1 MLLSGRTAL
10 GLLFLGIGAL
20 LLRETYA
27 VDVGAFAVP
36 GEMGTMTY
44 PRILLFGWIGL
55 SILYLLNPGKPF
67 NAHDLRASL
76 PGVSKVVAS
85 IAVYIILFATVG
97 LPLDV
102 PLPAPLL
109 LSDALPGHPAH
120 DPLRPARR
128 GADVAGVR
136 EDSGRR
142 RPAALLARPVLTLGR
157 TVCFPI
163 SCTAS

>member
-44 PRILLFGWIGL
+44 PRILLFGWIGPIDPV
-55 SILYLLNPGKPF
+55 SAQPRKAVQRPRS
-67 NAHDLRASL
+67 AASL

-97 LPLDV
+97 LPLGTF
-102 PLPAPLL
+102 LFLL
-109 LSDALPGHPAH
+109 LFFYLMRYRDI
-120 DPLRPARR
+120 RR
-128 GADVAGVR
+128 MI
-136 EDSGRR
+136 
-142 RPAALLARPVLTLGR
+142 PFALLGAGLTWLVFEKILG
-157 TVCFPI
+157 VVVPQPFWLGLF
-163 SCTAS
+163 

>member
-85 IAVYIILFATVG
+85 IAIYIILFATVG
-97 LPLDV
+97 LPLGTF
-102 PLPAPLL
+102 LFLL
-109 LSDALPGHPAH
+109 LFFSLMRYRDIRRMLPFALLG
-120 DPLRPARR
+120 

-163 SCTAS
+163 S

>member
-44 PRILLFGWIGL
+44 PRILLFGWIGR
-55 SILYLLNPGKPF
+55 LNLCLF
-67 NAHDLRASL
+67 NAPDLRACL

-97 LPLDV
+97 LPLGTF
-102 PLPAPLL
+102 LFLL
-109 LSDALPGHPAH
+109 LFFYLMRYRDI
-120 DPLRPARR
+120 RR
-128 GADVAGVR
+128 MI
-136 EDSGRR
+136 
-142 RPAALLARPVLTLGR
+142 PFALLGAGLTWLVFEKILG
-157 TVCFPI
+157 VVVPQPFWVGLF
-163 SCTAS
+163 

>member
-97 LPLDV
+97 LPLGTF
-102 PLPAPLL
+102 LFLL
-109 LSDALPGHPAH
+109 LFFSLM
-120 DPLRPARR
+120 R
-128 GADVAGVR
+128 GT
-136 EDSGRR
+136 SG
-142 RPAALLARPVLTLGR
+142 A
-157 TVCFPI
+157 
-163 SCTAS
+163 

>member
-76 PGVSKVVAS
+76 TLRANGSLRAPVSRVADH
-85 IAVYIILFATVG
+85 TNN
-97 LPLDV
+97 LPSLN
-102 PLPAPLL
+102 LNTN
-109 LSDALPGHPAH
+109 
-120 DPLRPARR
+120 R
-128 GADVAGVR
+128 AGVMASTTYR
-136 EDSGRR
+136 RNNDSR
-142 RPAALLARPVLTLGR
+142 LLHLDPFSPTESDKFIVQ
-157 TVCFPI
+157 I
-163 SCTAS
+163 

>member
-55 SILYLLNPGKPF
+55 SIL
-67 NAHDLRASL
+67 
-76 PGVSKVVAS
+76 
-85 IAVYIILFATVG
+85 
-97 LPLDV
+97 
-102 PLPAPLL
+102 
-109 LSDALPGHPAH
+109 
-120 DPLRPARR
+120 
-128 GADVAGVR
+128 
-136 EDSGRR
+136 
-142 RPAALLARPVLTLGR
+142 
-157 TVCFPI
+157 
-163 SCTAS
+163 

>member
-76 PGVSKVVAS
+76 RAFPKSSRPSPS
-85 IAVYIILFATVG
+85 I
-97 LPLDV
+97 
-102 PLPAPLL
+102 
-109 LSDALPGHPAH
+109 SSCS
-120 DPLRPARR
+120 LRWGFP
-128 GADVAGVR
+128 
-136 EDSGRR
+136 SGRSS
-142 RPAALLARPVLTLGR
+142 
-157 TVCFPI
+157 
-163 SCTAS
+163 SCSSSSL

>member
-97 LPLDV
+97 LPLGTF
-102 PLPAPLL
+102 LFLL
-109 LSDALPGHPAH
+109 LFFYL
-120 DPLRPARR
+120 
-128 GADVAGVR
+128 
-136 EDSGRR
+136 
-142 RPAALLARPVLTLGR
+142 
-157 TVCFPI
+157 
-163 SCTAS
+163 

>member
-85 IAVYIILFATVG
+85 IAIYIILFATVG
-97 LPLDV
+97 LPLGTF
-102 PLPAPLL
+102 LFLL
-109 LSDALPGHPAH
+109 LFFYLMRYRDT
-120 DPLRPARR
+120 
-128 GADVAGVR
+128 GA
-136 EDSGRR
+136 
-142 RPAALLARPVLTLGR
+142 
-157 TVCFPI
+157 
-163 SCTAS
+163 

>member
-1 MLLSGRTAL
+1 MLLSGRTVL

-97 LPLDV
+97 LPLGTF
-102 PLPAPLL
+102 LFLL
-109 LSDALPGHPAH
+109 LFFYLMRYRDIRRMI
-120 DPLRPARR
+120 PL
-128 GADVAGVR
+128 AGVR